1 MKQTKHLP
9 LLLAALA
16 AMAASG
22 FAEGLAT
29 RTPAVRPVS
38 AGDWMKFVADR
49 MADTHGG
56 LRVAPAF
63 AEMADAHGWQ
73 GEHLFVLESLS
84 WGGPGWK
91 DCYRIMND
99 HDRAGSRIYYR
110 LLGDGSVVPLAESWG
125 YQNVGY
131 ADRKPFDGDFFADL
145 DGDGVTEL
153 ICPVC
158 YSADGAQ
165 DVFIYRLAGGG
176 SEVCGTEDLLSSVF
190 ADYSPSNQI
199 WVAASGIW
207 PSERQPADAIAGND
221 PEFECVYDVP
231 AEEKDAASGGPPI
244 KSVKRRFR
252 LKGKPLRYVPF
263 VWERETPRK
272 TDEETEASTNV
283 LD

>member
-56 LRVAPAF
+56 LLVAPAF
-63 AEMADAHGWQ
+63 EEMADAHGWQ

-91 DCYRIMND
+91 DCYRIKD
-99 HDRAGSRIYYR
+99 DYDTIDPRFYFYCR
-110 LLGDGSVVPLAESWG
+110 LLDDGSAVPLAESWG
-125 YQNVGY
+125 YEDVGC

-190 ADYSPSNQI
+190 ADYSPSNQ
-199 WVAASGIW
+199 WGPGAEGSIW

-252 LKGKPLRYVPF
+252 LKGKTLRYVPF
-263 VWERETPRK
+263 VWKRAKPRK
-272 TDEETEASTNV
+272 TDE
-283 LD
+283 